1 MRAAAVISGTTIT
14 SHRRAARLRS
24 GKKEGLTSGFG
35 LKISLIR
42 KRDR

>member
-14 SHRRAARLRS
+14 SHRMAARLRS
-24 GKKEGLTSGFG
+24 EKKEGLPPGFG
-35 LKISLIR
+35 LKISLLR